1 MAFGPRS
8 TAPPMLF
15 VLPAAM
21 TVVSSLLP
29 ISASARPK

>member
-1 MAFGPRS
+1 MSFGPALD
-8 TAPPMLF
+8 APLRLS

-29 ISASARPK
+29 ISASVRPT